1 MAAYRQVYGFGHLW
15 ADCRGPGS
23 SVEHYAHLEYGTTFL
38 YILKKSVI
46 RVALSRFCCR
56 TTLWCHNVTYCNA
69 KSSQCLLGTVVCVCV
84 CVCVCICVCVF
95 AFVFVR
101 TVVRE
106 NVIVSFYMDSRYLCI
121 ARLSRCEQI
130 AVLGNKQRESDRFL
144 LAVKQQ
150 LVQAQRELFDEL
162 VLDLEFYF

>member
-1 MAAYRQVYGFGHLW
+1 
-15 ADCRGPGS
+15 
-23 SVEHYAHLEYGTTFL
+23 
-38 YILKKSVI
+38 
-46 RVALSRFCCR
+46 
-56 TTLWCHNVTYCNA
+56 
-69 KSSQCLLGTVVCVCV
+69 
-84 CVCVCICVCVF
+84 VCICVCVF

-101 TVVRE
+101 TVVHV